1 MMVQILPEVEEAVAE
16 IRAAFSGK
24 EIQVVT
30 SPDGGAEVTIEGIDL
45 GERYEP
51 RKSFVGFRIHST
63 YPFSQVYPHFLRPD
77 LRKASG
83 TPLPTPG
90 MTHGQQWRGQ
100 PAIMVSRS
108 SRNWDPSRDTAVGK
122 LYKVLEWV
130 RCHA

>member
-30 SPDGGAEVTIEGIDL
+30 SGDGGAEVTVEDVDL
-45 GERYEP
+45 GEHYEP
-51 RKSFVGFRIHST
+51 QKSFVGFRIHST
-63 YPFSQVYPHFLRPD
+63 YPFSQVYPHFLQAD
-77 LRKASG
+77 LRKANG